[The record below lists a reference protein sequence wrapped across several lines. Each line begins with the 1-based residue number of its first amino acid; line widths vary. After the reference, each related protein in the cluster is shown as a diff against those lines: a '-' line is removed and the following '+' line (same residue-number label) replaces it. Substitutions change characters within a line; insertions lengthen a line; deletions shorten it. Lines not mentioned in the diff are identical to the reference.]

1 MAKAMGPF
9 RDSQA
14 PWISGPWTNVPAEPP
29 LVGPAY
35 IYWFQIYLTGLY
47 LIVTDD
53 LWPLIYI
60 GLNYRSMFQSTDVI

>member
-9 RDSQA
+9 RGSQA

-53 LWPLIYI
+53 L
-60 GLNYRSMFQSTDVI
+60 